1 MTDRTS
7 QRLHHTTVNQMNPE
21 PGKLLH
27 IAAEPGSGA
36 TSLALQL
43 IRDSLLESGRIVWIS
58 REMPDPGRLSDILGS
73 LPPTSLSRFHA
84 ASFGEHLARGI
95 EQSLDLIEGLDSI
108 THVVIDNWTG
118 ISGRVDKLLVNTI
131 KNLIKSC
138 NDRCSLILTS
148 PMYGD
153 ASGKNEWAIRGPDLI
168 PTTWRLTRKNSNSST
183 RILDTG
189 KDIIQLIPIDNGFSF
204 VDHSS

>member
-1 MTDRTS
+1 MK
-7 QRLHHTTVNQMNPE
+7 PE

-27 IAAEPGSGA
+27 IAAEPGAGA
-36 TSLALQL
+36 TSLALQI
-43 IRDSLLESGRIVWIS
+43 IRDSLSESGRIVWIA

-118 ISGRVDKLLVNTI
+118 VSGRTEKEVI
-131 KNLIKSC
+131 KVIQNLIQSC
-138 NDRCSLILTS
+138 KNRCSLILTS

-153 ASGKNEWAIRGPDLI
+153 ASGKDEWSIRGPEI
-168 PTTWRLTRKNSNSST
+168 VPTTWRLTRKSPNSST
-183 RILDTG
+183 RLLDTG
-189 KDIIQLIPIDNGFSF
+189 KQIIQLTPIDNGFSF
-204 VDHSS
+204 HGHSS

>member
-1 MTDRTS
+1 MK
-7 QRLHHTTVNQMNPE
+7 PE
-21 PGKLLH
+21 PGALLH
-27 IAAEPGSGA
+27 IAAEPGAGA
-36 TSLALQL
+36 TSLALQI
-43 IRDSLLESGRIVWIS
+43 IRDSLLESGRIVWIG

-118 ISGRVDKLLVNTI
+118 VSGRVDKQLVNVVE
-131 KNLIKSC
+131 NLIKSC
-138 NDRCSLILTS
+138 KDRCSLILTS
-148 PMYGD
+148 PMYED
-153 ASGKNEWAIRGPDLI
+153 ASGKDEWSIRGPDLI
-168 PTTWRLTRKNSNSST
+168 TTTWRLTRKNSNSPT
-183 RILDTG
+183 RLLDNG
-189 KDIIQLIPIDNGFSF
+189 DEIFQLIPIDDGFSF